1 MVPRGAHL
9 HHNLAGKGYEDT
21 EPWLLSPSLVSTSA
35 YSFKTNELVVYV
47 CAYVLF
53 TQSCPVLCDLMDYS
67 PTGSAVHGILQARI
81 LEWVDIS
88 SPGDLLDP
96 GIEPASLMSS
106 ALAGRLFTIDSTW
119 EALNIYELYFISFSF
134 LHF

>member
-35 YSFKTNELVVYV
+35 YSYKTNELVVYV
-47 CAYVLF
+47 YAYVLF

-81 LEWVDIS
+81 LEWVDIPS
-88 SPGDLLDP
+88 SKG
-96 GIEPASLMSS
+96 
-106 ALAGRLFTIDSTW
+106 
-119 EALNIYELYFISFSF
+119 SFQSI
-134 LHF
+134 LG